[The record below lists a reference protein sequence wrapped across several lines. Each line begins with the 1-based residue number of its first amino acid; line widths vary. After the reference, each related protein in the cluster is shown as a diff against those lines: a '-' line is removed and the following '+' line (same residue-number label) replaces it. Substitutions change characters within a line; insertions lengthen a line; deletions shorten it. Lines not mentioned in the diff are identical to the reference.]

1 MNFVSAQAETSTQ
14 HVTSN
19 RHQVPTLP
27 LDPVMDASLCLILSK
42 KLTTSLNVSNPL
54 LVNKF
59 NSDAKEEDISL
70 GSNVSAMRN
79 SQQSFIPI

>member
-27 LDPVMDASLCLILSK
+27 LDPVMDLSLCRILSRR
-42 KLTTSLNVSNPL
+42 LTISLNVSNPL
-54 LVNKF
+54 LVNEF
-59 NSDAKEEDISL
+59 NSHAKEEDVSL
-70 GSNVSAMRN
+70 ETNVSAMRN